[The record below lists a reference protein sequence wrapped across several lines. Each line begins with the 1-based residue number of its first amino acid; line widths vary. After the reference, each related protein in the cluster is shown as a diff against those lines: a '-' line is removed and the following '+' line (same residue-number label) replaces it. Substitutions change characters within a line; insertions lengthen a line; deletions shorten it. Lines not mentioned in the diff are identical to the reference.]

1 MSMELNAS
9 NAGSFG
15 ELANF
20 CCIRIDENADGTSS
34 CWERVH
40 NSADDSRLDV
50 ARARWIKVE
59 PNHVRAEIDA
69 RASIIRICN
78 TADFDLYRSHDG
90 QGDEARMTNDEL
102 MTTSQLLYDASA
114 ERCVS
119 GAKGVTSL
127 SAWGIAPRIPMH
139 RGEALKARIS
149 SARVLIPVVRSESRL
164 QR

>member
-1 MSMELNAS
+1 MSMQLNAS

-20 CCIRIDENADGTSS
+20 CWIRIDENADGASS

-40 NSADDSRLDV
+40 NSADHSGLDV

-59 PNHVRAEIDA
+59 PNHLCAELDA
-69 RASIIRICN
+69 RACVIRICYA
-78 TADFDLYRSHDG
+78 TDFDLYRCHDG
-90 QGDEARMTNDEL
+90 QDDEARMTNDEF
-102 MTTSQLLYDASA
+102 MTTPQLLYDASA
-114 ERCVS
+114 ERCVF

-127 SAWGIAPRIPMH
+127 SAWGIAPGIPMH
-139 RGEALKARIS
+139 RGEALKVRIS